1 MLIDILTIF
10 PEVFIPLE
18 VSIIKRAKE
27 KGLVEI
33 NVHNLRDFTQG
44 KHKQVDDF
52 VYGGGK
58 GMVMKPEPIFE
69 GVEFIKLKATK
80 SLRGTKSRGNLSF
93 QSKVI
98 LLSPQGTLFTQKM
111 AQGLSMEKHLIFIC
125 GHYEGVDERVRTV
138 VNQEISIGDYVLTG
152 GELPAMVLV
161 DSICRLIPGVLPRE
175 AVEEDSFSTGIFD
188 WPHYTRPP
196 VYRGLKVPEVLLSGN
211 HREIANWRQK
221 QAEERTLSLRPDLIK

>member
-27 KGLVEI
+27 KGLVKI
-33 NVHNLRDFTQG
+33 NIHNLRDFTQG

-52 VYGGGK
+52 AYGGGK

-69 GVEFIKLKATK
+69 GIEYLKVK
-80 SLRGTKSRGNLSF
+80 SLK
-93 QSKVI
+93 SKVKSKII

-111 AQGLSMEKHLIFIC
+111 ARGLSREKHLILIC

-175 AVEEDSFSTGIFD
+175 AVEEDSFSTDVFD

-196 VYRGLKVPEVLLSGN
+196 VYRDLKVPEVLLSGN
-211 HREIANWRQK
+211 HREIAHWRQK
-221 QAEERTLSLRPDLIK
+221 QAEERTRALRPDLMKE

>member
-1 MLIDILTIF
+1 MIIDILTIF
-10 PEVFIPLE
+10 PEIFTPLE

-27 KGLVEI
+27 KGLVKI
-33 NVHNLRDFTQG
+33 NIYNLRDFTHN
-44 KHKQVDDF
+44 KHKKVDDF
-52 VYGGGK
+52 AYGGGR

-69 GVEFIKLKATK
+69 GIEHIKKIRNSQFAIC
-80 SLRGTKSRGNLSF
+80 N
-93 QSKVI
+93 SKVI
-98 LLSPQGTLFTQKM
+98 LLSPQGTLLTQKM
-111 AQGLSMEKHLIFIC
+111 AKTLSQEKHLILIC

-175 AVEEDSFSTGIFD
+175 AVEEDSFSTGVFD

-196 VYRGLKVPEVLLSGN
+196 VYRGLKVPDVLLSGN

-221 QAEERTLSLRPDLIK
+221 QAEERTRALRPDLMKG

>member
-27 KGLVEI
+27 KGLVKI
-33 NVHNLRDFTQG
+33 NIYNLRDFTQD

-52 VYGGGK
+52 AYGGGT

-69 GVEFIKLKATK
+69 GIEYLKVKSLKLKVK
-80 SLRGTKSRGNLSF
+80 SKI
-93 QSKVI
+93 I
-98 LLSPQGTLFTQKM
+98 LLSPQGSLFTQKM
-111 AQGLSMEKHLIFIC
+111 AKTLSREKYLILIC
-125 GHYEGVDERVRTV
+125 GHYEGVDERVKTV

-175 AVEEDSFSTGIFD
+175 AVEEDSFSTGVFD

-196 VYRGLKVPEVLLSGN
+196 VYRGLKVPDVLLSGN
-211 HREIANWRQK
+211 HRKIANWRQK
-221 QAEERTLSLRPDLIK
+221 QAEERTRSLRPDLMK

>member
-10 PEVFIPLE
+10 PEVFTPLE

-27 KGLVEI
+27 KGLVKI
-33 NVHNLRDFTQG
+33 NIYNLRDFTQN

-52 VYGGGK
+52 AYGGGT

-69 GVEFIKLKATK
+69 GIEHIKKI
-80 SLRGTKSRGNLSF
+80 RNLQF
-93 QSKVI
+93 AICNSKVI
-98 LLSPQGTLFTQKM
+98 LLSPQGTLLTQKM
-111 AQGLSMEKHLIFIC
+111 AKTLSQEKHLILIC

-175 AVEEDSFSTGIFD
+175 AVEEDSFSTGVFD

-196 VYRGLKVPEVLLSGN
+196 VYRGLKVPDVLLSGN
-211 HREIANWRQK
+211 HRKIANWRQK
-221 QAEERTLSLRPDLIK
+221 QAEERTRSLRPDLMK

>member
-27 KGLVEI
+27 KGLVKI
-33 NVHNLRDFTQG
+33 NIYNLRDFTRD

-52 VYGGGK
+52 AYGGGK

-69 GVEFIKLKATK
+69 GIEYLKVK
-80 SLRGTKSRGNLSF
+80 SDKS
-93 QSKVI
+93 SKII
-98 LLSPQGTLFTQKM
+98 LLSPQGTLLTQKM
-111 AQGLSMEKHLIFIC
+111 AQGLSREKHLILIC

-138 VNQEISIGDYVLTG
+138 VNREISIGDYVLTG

-161 DSICRLIPGVLPRE
+161 DSICRLIPGVLPKK
-175 AVEEDSFSTGIFD
+175 AVEEDSFSTGVFD

-221 QAEERTLSLRPDLIK
+221 QAEERTRALRPDLIK

>member
-27 KGLVEI
+27 KGLVKI
-33 NVHNLRDFTQG
+33 NTYNLRDFTQG

-52 VYGGGK
+52 AYGGGK

-69 GVEFIKLKATK
+69 GIEYLKVK
-80 SLRGTKSRGNLSF
+80 SLK
-93 QSKVI
+93 SKVKSKII

-111 AQGLSMEKHLIFIC
+111 ARGLSREKHLILIC

-175 AVEEDSFSTGIFD
+175 AVEEDSFSTGVFD

-196 VYRGLKVPEVLLSGN
+196 VYRDLKVPEVLLSGN
-211 HREIANWRQK
+211 HREIAHWRQK
-221 QAEERTLSLRPDLIK
+221 QAEERTRALRPDLMK